1 MTQERQN
8 AKMAFMGRPVRIQF
22 PGALYHITSRGN
34 EKKEIFLAE
43 EDRAKFL
50 NILRDYHERY
60 GILVHAYV
68 LLGNHYHLILE
79 TPRANL
85 LKVMHGINGSYTG
98 YFNRKYGRVGHLLQG
113 RYRAI
118 LVDRD
123 EYLLPLSRY
132 VHLNPVRAGM
142 VESPEGY
149 AWSSY
154 GGYIG
159 KAQKEDWIEYSW
171 VLSQFDR
178 DWKRA
183 AKKYK
188 GYVAEAVL
196 ELGESPWK
204 ALFAQ
209 LVLGGEKFKDRIMG
223 MLKAKKLGPEVVARK
238 KLTKYPTLEEIV
250 GEVSEALGVKK
261 EGILSGGKRLNPAR
275 NVALYLAQR
284 YTGLGNEEIGRLF
297 GGLHYSAVSKAAARV
312 RGAVATDRELGRIV
326 SRLDSHFKA

>member
-1 MTQERQN
+1 
-8 AKMAFMGRPVRIQF
+8 MGRAVRIEY

-34 EKKEIFLAE
+34 EKKDIFLAD
-43 EDRAKFL
+43 EDRIKFL

-60 GILVHAYV
+60 GILVHGYV
-68 LLGNHYHLILE
+68 LLDNHYHLILE
-79 TPRANL
+79 TPRGNL

-98 YFNRKYGRVGHLLQG
+98 YFNRKYRRVGHLLQG

-118 LVDRD
+118 LVDKD

-132 VHLNPVRAGM
+132 VHLNPVRAGI
-142 VESPEGY
+142 VESPEEY

-159 KAQKEDWIEYSW
+159 KAKKEDWVEYAW

-178 DWKRA
+178 DCKDA

-188 GYVAEAVL
+188 GYVAEGVL
-196 ELGESPWK
+196 GLGESPWK

-209 LVLGGEKFKDRIMG
+209 VVLGGEKFKDRIMG
-223 MLKAKKLGPEVVARK
+223 MLKGKKLGSEIVARK
-238 KLTKYPTLEEIV
+238 KLTTYPRLEEIV
-250 GEVSEALGVKK
+250 RRVSEAFGVKK
-261 EGILSGGKRLNPAR
+261 EGILLGGKRLNPAR

-284 YTGLGNEEIGRLF
+284 YTGLGNEEVGRLF
-297 GGLHYSAVSKAAARV
+297 GGLHYSAVSKAAARMKEA
-312 RGAVATDRELGRIV
+312 AVTDRELGNIV
-326 SRLDSHFKA
+326 RSLDSHFKA

>member
-1 MTQERQN
+1 
-8 AKMAFMGRPVRIQF
+8 MGRPVRIEY

-34 EKKEIFLAE
+34 EKKEIFLTD

-68 LLGNHYHLILE
+68 LLDNHYHLILE
-79 TPRANL
+79 TPRGNL
-85 LKVMHGINGSYTG
+85 LKVMHGLNGSYTG
-98 YFNRKYGRVGHLLQG
+98 YFNRKYRRVGHLLQG

-118 LVDRD
+118 LVDKD

-132 VHLNPVRAGM
+132 VHLNPVRAGI
-142 VESPEGY
+142 VESPEKY
-149 AWSSY
+149 PWSSY

-159 KAQKEDWIEYSW
+159 KAKKEDWVEYTW

-178 DWKRA
+178 GLERA
-183 AKKYK
+183 EKKYK
-188 GYVAEAVL
+188 GYVAEGVL
-196 ELGESPWK
+196 GVAESPLK

-209 LVLGGEKFKDRIMG
+209 VVLGGENFKDRIMG
-223 MLKAKKLGPEVVARK
+223 VLKGKKLGAEIVARR
-238 KLTKYPTLEEIV
+238 KLIRSPTLEEIV
-250 GEVSEALGVKK
+250 RGVSEAFGVKK
-261 EGILSGGKRLNPAR
+261 EGILLGGKRLNPGR

-284 YTGLGNEEIGRLF
+284 YTGLGNEEIGRVF

-312 RGAVATDRELGRIV
+312 REAMATDRELGKIV
-326 SRLDSHFKA
+326 MKLDSHFKA

>member
-1 MTQERQN
+1 
-8 AKMAFMGRPVRIQF
+8 MGRPVRVEY

-34 EKKEIFLAE
+34 EKKEIFLAD
-43 EDRAKFL
+43 EDRTKFL
-50 NILRDYHERY
+50 NILKDYHERY

-68 LLGNHYHLILE
+68 LLDNHYHLILE
-79 TPRANL
+79 TPRGNL

-98 YFNRKYGRVGHLLQG
+98 YFNRKYRRVGHLLQG

-118 LVDRD
+118 LVDKD
-123 EYLLPLSRY
+123 EYLVALSRY
-132 VHLNPVRAGM
+132 VHLNPVRAGI
-142 VESPEGY
+142 VESPEEY
-149 AWSSY
+149 DWSSY

-159 KAQKEDWIEYSW
+159 RAKKEDWVEYTW
-171 VLSQFDR
+171 ILSQFDR

-188 GYVAEAVL
+188 GYVGEGVFGV
-196 ELGESPWK
+196 GESPWK

-209 LVLGGEKFKDRIMG
+209 LVLGGDKFKDRIMG
-223 MLKAKKLGPEVVARK
+223 ILRGKKLGSEIIARK
-238 KLTKYPTLEEIV
+238 KLTLYPRLEEIMR
-250 GEVSEALGVKK
+250 GVSEAFGVKK
-261 EGILSGGKRLNPAR
+261 GGILLGGKRLNPAR

-312 RGAVATDRELGRIV
+312 REAVATDRKLGEIV
-326 SRLDSHFKA
+326 RRLDSHFKA